1 MISFFREI
9 KILFTGNLLSA
20 IFGALCLFLITYYGD
35 YNEITYINYSF
46 ALASTI
52 FTFLDFGRS
61 NAILLSKQT
70 KDERFNDHNFSFLL
84 IILIILFNLIFS
96 LIIEKSFLDVSL
108 IVSLFI
114 PQRTFYS
121 VCVSIKDDFSAII
134 SQLSLSLLKLFAV
147 IFLINSEL
155 NIEFLISLFYGI
167 SLTLLSVYYL
177 KFYKYFSL
185 KFTFMRIRELFSDM
199 KYIGPNNLVLVV
211 TDKFELLFFIYLI
224 NNKEY
229 ASFSSL
235 IGISYLIGIFVDAV
249 MKKLYID
256 LRNQKT
262 SNRLKLYRF
271 IKIKFK
277 SICLLLIIILIFI
290 PYVADIFLAFKL
302 QTVKEIVF
310 FSIIFQLLRFISQFL
325 ELDFISHGSRNIL
338 TIKIINL
345 FLLFSGIIIS
355 YFFELNFVYILVL
368 FCLIRIFLI
377 IPLTLFNFERKY
389 EHS

>member
-1 MISFFREI
+1 
-9 KILFTGNLLSA
+9 
-20 IFGALCLFLITYYGD
+20 
-35 YNEITYINYSF
+35 
-46 ALASTI
+46 
-52 FTFLDFGRS
+52 
-61 NAILLSKQT
+61 
-70 KDERFNDHNFSFLL
+70 
-84 IILIILFNLIFS
+84 
-96 LIIEKSFLDVSL
+96 
-108 IVSLFI
+108 
-114 PQRTFYS
+114 
-121 VCVSIKDDFSAII
+121 
-134 SQLSLSLLKLFAV
+134 
-147 IFLINSEL
+147 
-155 NIEFLISLFYGI
+155 
-167 SLTLLSVYYL
+167 
-177 KFYKYFSL
+177 
-185 KFTFMRIRELFSDM
+185 MRIRELFSDM
-199 KYIGPNNLVLVV
+199 KYIGPNNLILVV

-229 ASFSSL
+229 ASFSSI
-235 IGISYLIGIFVDAV
+235 IGLSYLIGILVDAV

-271 IKIKFK
+271 VKINFK
-277 SICLLLIIILIFI
+277 SICLLLVIILTFI

-345 FLLFSGIIIS
+345 FLLFSGVIIS
-355 YFFELNFVYILVL
+355 YFFELSFVYILVV

-389 EHS
+389 ELY